1 MLNYWPDETG
11 YKWAEMDG
19 KAMLMCDYCYK
30 ESHLVKKAKSEAVTL
45 A

>member
-1 MLNYWPDETG
+1 
-11 YKWAEMDG
+11 MDG
-19 KAMLMCDYCYK
+19 KAMLIYDYYK